1 MSPDRASLTS
11 VTTVTGV
18 GSWPGTDVRETM
30 RRVRDTLTLSE
41 GSGGSGG
48 LEGLP
53 YLPELPDRGP
63 GADLVGRGLG
73 LLVDLPVDLQPSGW
87 RLTDRPGRDL
97 GRSQA
102 LLREDLDELAEAYDG
117 WTGRLKVQVAGPWT
131 LAAGTWLPRGE
142 RAVSDEGATREIV
155 ASLAEG
161 IRQHLATVRRLVPGA
176 ELVLQLDE
184 PSLPAVLAGR
194 LPTASGYGLV
204 RSVDPQ
210 VALSALQAV
219 LSAAPDGPTP
229 VLHCCASDAPIAV
242 MRRTGA
248 DLAVDTALLGPRGW
262 EGVAVAVE
270 DGRTLYAGCVSTTS
284 APASG
289 RRPLG
294 RAQEVAATVAE
305 RWSELGLPAGR
316 LADLVVTPACGL
328 AGLTPDQA
336 RSVQQVCIDTAHEL
350 ADRAAA

>member
-1 MSPDRASLTS
+1 M
-11 VTTVTGV
+11 
-18 GSWPGTDVRETM
+18 GSWPGTDVRETL
-30 RRVRDTLTLSE
+30 RLVRDTLTSPGE
-41 GSGGSGG
+41 GVD
-48 LEGLP
+48 GLP

-102 LLREDLDELAEAYDG
+102 MLREDLDELAEAYDG
-117 WTGRLKVQVAGPWT
+117 WTGRLKLQVAGPWT

-142 RAVSDEGATREIV
+142 RAVSDEGATRDLV

-161 IRQHLATVRRLVPGA
+161 IRRHLQAVHRLVPGA
-176 ELVLQLDE
+176 QLVLQVDE

-210 VALSALQAV
+210 VAVDALDAV
-219 LSAAPDGPTP
+219 LAAAPDGSTP
-229 VLHCCASDAPIAV
+229 VLHCCAADAPIV
-242 MRRTGA
+242 LLRRAGA

-270 DGRTLYAGCVSTTS
+270 DGRTLYAGCVPTAGST
-284 APASG
+284 
-289 RRPLG
+289 RPS
-294 RAQEVAATVAE
+294 RAQELAATVAE
-305 RWSELGLPAGR
+305 RWSELGLPGSL
-316 LADLVVTPACGL
+316 LADVAVTPACGL
-328 AGLTPDQA
+328 AGLTPAQA
-336 RSVQQVCIDTAHEL
+336 RSVQQVCIDTALEL
-350 ADRAAA
+350 SEVADRAAT